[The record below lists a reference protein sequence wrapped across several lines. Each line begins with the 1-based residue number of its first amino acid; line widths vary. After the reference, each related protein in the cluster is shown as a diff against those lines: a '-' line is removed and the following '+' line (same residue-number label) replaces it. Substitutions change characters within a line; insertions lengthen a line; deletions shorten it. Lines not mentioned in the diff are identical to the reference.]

1 MAADVAFE
9 SEITI
14 EVPPARI
21 RPCPRCRQVAP
32 GWMTTFA
39 DMATLLMALFA
50 LMYNFA
56 QMDQREKAI
65 ALGSLN
71 AAFGAT
77 VIVPVIEIPV
87 AESFV
92 ISDLISTSDALKK
105 LSQEELI
112 AIQTEKTFTELKK
125 SLAPEIKEGQV
136 VVRVQND
143 KIVVELQSFT
153 AKDQAT
159 QDYYLTQS
167 VLGITEKVVTAQ
179 ATTSTEIEVRKQDLA
194 ALEALKERRR
204 QDAKSKYD
212 SLSLDLQDN
221 IARGEMTLVLKD
233 ENLVI
238 RLSGEGSFIS
248 GSDKLQPSFKA
259 LITKIGEKLIS
270 TKSRIRIEGHT
281 DNIKITF
288 SERFMSNWDLSS
300 ARSSS
305 VAAVLIKDLG
315 INFERIAV
323 AGFADSVPLE
333 SNESATGRA
342 LNRRIEIIVKGSSEG
357 KSDE

>member
-1 MAADVAFE
+1 MAAEVEID
-9 SEITI
+9 SDITI
-14 EVPPARI
+14 EIPPE
-21 RPCPRCRQVAP
+21 RPKRCPRCRQVAP

-56 QMDQREKAI
+56 EMDQKKKAI

-77 VIVPVIEIPV
+77 VIVPVIEIPL
-87 AESFV
+87 AESS
-92 ISDLISTSDALKK
+92 IMSDLLSTSDALKK
-105 LSQEELI
+105 LSKEELK
-112 AIQTEKTFTELKK
+112 ALQTEQTFTELQK
-125 SLAPEIKEGQV
+125 SLAQEIKKGQV
-136 VVRVQND
+136 IVRTQED
-143 KIVVELQSFT
+143 KVIVELQSFS
-153 AKDQAT
+153 AKDAVT

-167 VLGITEKVVTAQ
+167 VLGITEKVVIAQ
-179 ATTSTEIEVRKQDLA
+179 ARTTTEIEVRKQDLA
-194 ALEALKERRR
+194 ALEALKDRRR
-204 QDAKSKYD
+204 EDAKAKFD
-212 SLSLDLQDN
+212 ALSLDLQEN
-221 IARGEMTLVLKD
+221 ISRGEMTLVLKD

-248 GSDKLQPSFKA
+248 GSDKLQSSFKA
-259 LITKIGEKLIS
+259 LIIKIGEKLTS
-270 TKSRIRIEGHT
+270 TKNRIRIEGHT
-281 DNIKITF
+281 DDVKIAF

-315 INFERIAV
+315 IDFERITV
-323 AGFADSVPLE
+323 AGFANSVPLG
-333 SNESATGRA
+333 SNETSSGRA

-357 KSDE
+357 RSP